1 MKRKILSLIMC
12 ISVIC
17 SLILPMGNPLSA
29 AAASQYEAQT
39 LLSEVSAADWMSAIR
54 GETRLTE
61 ITMPGSHDSGAKA
74 FEFPYSAAAF
84 VSKTQDK
91 TIPQQL
97 EAGVRFLDIRL
108 EGKGEGDNYEAFL
121 THGDATCVYQG
132 SGHSTSGKFYLDYLI
147 QNVMDFLEA
156 HPSETV
162 IICMKKDKGNA
173 DITTPVY
180 NYIHGQRSDGY
191 YFYGSGYNYRDHWY
205 LGNGNPTLD
214 EVRGKMVLFNRYNSG
229 ATDGGTYIDWP
240 DQGGSGSYES
250 PCYREN
256 YARNGYIQDHYEW
269 SVNNKVNAT
278 QEMMNLA
285 HEKGKYYISFSSST
299 LGETVPNPEGHAG
312 EINPKLKNLSFNYR
326 KPAGIYLMDF
336 ATEELCRLFIKN
348 NEAVSNLVTGTDGNI
363 SYSINRKTKTITLTG
378 NGSMNNY
385 AYTSSVGPS
394 NFGETAPWGDQPA
407 NSLFSGQYNTDI
419 IENIVIGNG
428 ITTIGDYA
436 FGNFRNI
443 KSITVPSGITSIG
456 HNTFEYCSSLPSFDL
471 RGTNISVIGAEAFKE
486 CTSMSEF
493 YTTANVS
500 SIGVRAFQ
508 NDSRLRIYGDWEW
521 YSYTYA
527 DNNSIEYI
535 GKYAVYPKAGNTVYE
550 TQNPFAGKD
559 LSGGVTISFSQ
570 YCNSNKGWDGVMLN
584 FSSGKNN
591 QNRYFSIM
599 ADGTILFNDGAN
611 GTAYSTN
618 NNCYFDINSSSEV
631 NCIGTKW
638 VDIDIT
644 ISPSH
649 ILKYYADGQ
658 LKKEYNLNSIAGGG
672 YPNGISGNNGIFS
685 FLASSDINL
694 YYGASFSIYTSIMGT
709 TESYLDNA
717 SFYRGVLS
725 DESLAN
731 TESSAV
737 LSTAEFHNS
746 FDNSIPSVRS
756 GNVTHLEG
764 YREHQG
770 VLYIPE
776 NTSYGG
782 YETVVNGAVTSDT
795 NSINKL
801 SSITANYTGAKD
813 ITGWQTVSTNIKNQS
828 ATRTYSSTE
837 LNFTLEGYTI
847 VNALLRVP
855 ATGYYQ
861 MDFEDY
867 DEAYSAA
874 RNYLESSEQEYTT
887 DSINA
892 LQTVFDSLEFA
903 PINGISHGAYYDN
916 CQDEVDIETAAIN
929 NAISRLVPTSD
940 FARLDLAYSGAQRFV
955 ASLDGRL
962 PFFTQSSIINLQT
975 AMRHAKKLA
984 ELSDE
989 EKLNY
994 HSATAQS
1001 EINALALEVETA
1013 YAALTQQ
1020 AEQVDFSAYQSLV
1033 ESAESIDTD
1042 AYEFESN
1049 ELETILDTLSLALV
1063 GDNVYF
1069 TDSNGETLTVKTL
1082 DDNGLEQD
1090 TVDSVCD
1097 FLLSS
1102 LNEHIRMYTVEL
1114 CQGNAEIGF
1123 NGSGKNAPTSA
1134 SNKFRATYNST
1145 AVFTA
1150 ENERTA
1156 WYMEYTSST
1165 ASRIKQYQGF
1175 GEKYAARV
1183 LGNVKVYAVSK
1194 TDSNYEITIL
1204 RDYGNPEMTRGVQLV
1219 DFVEDSF
1226 TLPEAPPVPCY
1237 TFEGYYI
1244 GKNRVEGELEITRDT
1259 TVIAKYTYDN
1269 TKDCAITARNTLGG
1283 IIYSGTVAYNTK
1295 IELSDENA
1303 YGWVELIKDGKNTS
1317 YRPFYIGNEVS
1328 LFAAETTTLQ
1338 AVTREEWNAYGFSLP
1353 CINLKQDDAIVNTG
1367 TKTSVLFNAQT
1378 VAENRSSILEYG
1390 LLVGKSKAQTLDESN
1405 LTVENAGNSDAFHI
1419 IRAKSTKNVGA
1430 NQFTIAISSISG
1442 DIVYRAYLIYQLPS
1456 GEIKT
1461 VYSDISN
1468 QTI

>member
-1 MKRKILSLIMC
+1 MKKKILSLIMSFSILC
-12 ISVIC
+12 SMIIPLGAPSVA
-17 SLILPMGNPLSA
+17 S
-29 AAASQYEAQT
+29 AASQYEAQT

-108 EGKGEGDNYEAFL
+108 EGKGEGNNYEAFL

-132 SGHSTSGKFYLDYLI
+132 SGHSTSGKFYLDYLF
-147 QNVMDFLEA
+147 QNVMDFLES

-162 IICMKKDKGNA
+162 LICIKKDKGNA

-180 NYIHGQRSDGY
+180 NYIHGQRNDGY

-256 YARNGYIQDHYEW
+256 YARNGYVQDHYEW

-285 HEKGKYYISFSSST
+285 HEKGKYYISFSSTT

-312 EINPKLKNLSFNYR
+312 EINPKIKNLSFNHR

-363 SYSINRKTKTITLTG
+363 NYSINRKTKTITLTG

-394 NFGETAPWGDQPA
+394 NFGETAPWGDQSA

-419 IENIVIGNG
+419 IENIVIGSG

-443 KSITVPSGITSIG
+443 KSISIPGSITSIG
-456 HNTFEYCSSLPSFDL
+456 HNTFEYCTSLPSFDI
-471 RGTNISVIGAEAFKE
+471 RGTNITSIGVEGFKE
-486 CTSMSEF
+486 CTAMKSF

-500 SIGVRAFQ
+500 SIGARAFQ
-508 NDSRLRIYGDWEW
+508 NDSQLRMYGDWDW

-570 YCNSNKGWDGVMLN
+570 YCNSNKDWDGTVLN

-591 QNRYFSIM
+591 QNRYFAIM

-611 GTAYSTN
+611 GTAYSSN

-649 ILKYYADGQ
+649 ILKYYADGE
-658 LKKEYNLNSIAGGG
+658 LKKEYNLNPIAGGG
-672 YPNGISGNNGIFS
+672 YPNGVSGSNGVFS
-685 FLASSDINL
+685 FLASNEINL
-694 YYGASFSIYTSIMGT
+694 YYGSSFSIYTSIMGT
-709 TESYLDNA
+709 AESYLDNV

-731 TESSAV
+731 TETAAIQN
-737 LSTAEFHNS
+737 TAEFYNN
-746 FDNSIPSVRS
+746 FDSSIPSVKS
-756 GNVTHLEG
+756 GNVAYLEG

-770 VLYIPE
+770 VLYLPE

-782 YETVVNGAVTSDT
+782 YETVVNGNITSNT
-795 NSINKL
+795 NSIDKL
-801 SSITANYTGAKD
+801 SAITANYTGAKD
-813 ITGWQTVSTNIKNQS
+813 IVGWQTVSTNIKNQTT
-828 ATRTYSSTE
+828 TRTYSSTE
-837 LNFTLEGYTI
+837 LNFSLDGYTI
-847 VNALLRVP
+847 VNAQLKVP
-855 ATGYYQ
+855 ATGYYP
-861 MDFEDY
+861 MDFASY
-867 DEAYSAA
+867 DEAFSAA
-874 RNYLESSEQEYTT
+874 KEYLGSNEQEYTT
-887 DSINA
+887 DSLNA
-892 LQTVFDSLEFA
+892 LRAVFESLEFA
-903 PINGISHGAYYDN
+903 PINGISHGVYYDN
-916 CQDEVDIETAAIN
+916 CQQDVDTETAAIN
-929 NAISRLVPTSD
+929 NAISRLVPTSN
-940 FARLDLAYSGAQRFV
+940 FARLDLAYGGAQRLLS
-955 ASLDGRL
+955 SLDNKL
-962 PFFTQSSIINLQT
+962 PRYTYSSIMNLQT

-984 ELSDE
+984 ELTDE

-1001 EINALALEVETA
+1001 EINALAIEVENA
-1013 YAALTQQ
+1013 FDALDRQDDGL
-1020 AEQVDFSAYQSLV
+1020 DFSAYQSLV
-1033 ESAESIDTD
+1033 ETTESIDSD
-1042 AYEFESN
+1042 AYEFEEN
-1049 ELETILDTLSLALV
+1049 ELETILNTLSLALV
-1063 GDNVYF
+1063 GDNIAF
-1069 TDSNGETLTVKTL
+1069 TDANGEQITIKTI

-1090 TVDSVCD
+1090 TIDSVCD

-1102 LNEHIRMYTVEL
+1102 LTDHIRLYNVEL
-1114 CQGNAEIGF
+1114 AQGKADIGF
-1123 NGSGKNAPTSA
+1123 NGTGKNISTS
-1134 SNKFRATYNST
+1134 SPNKFRATYNST

-1150 ENERTA
+1150 DSPMTA
-1156 WYMEYTSST
+1156 WYMEYTSHT
-1165 ASRIKQYQGF
+1165 ATRNKQYQGF
-1175 GEKYAARV
+1175 GEKYSTKV
-1183 LGNVKVYAVSK
+1183 FGNVKIYAVSK
-1194 TDSNYEITIL
+1194 TDENYEVTIL
-1204 RDYGNPEMTRGVQLV
+1204 RDYGNSSSTYGVQLV
-1219 DFVEDSF
+1219 DYVDSTF
-1226 TLPEAPPVPCY
+1226 TLPDAPPIPFY
-1237 TFEGYYI
+1237 TFDGYYI
-1244 GKNRVEGELEITRDT
+1244 GNQKVEGELTITRDT
-1259 TVIAKYTYDN
+1259 TIKAKYIFDD
-1269 TKDCAITARNTLGG
+1269 TKDCAFTVINTLGETVF
-1283 IIYSGTVAYNTK
+1283 SDTVAYNTK
-1295 IELSDENA
+1295 IEAVDENA
-1303 YGWVELIKDGKNTS
+1303 YGWVELIKDGKNVN
-1317 YRPFYIGNEVS
+1317 YRPYYIGSE
-1328 LFAAETTTLQ
+1328 LGCFATETTTLM
-1338 AVTREEWNAYGFSLP
+1338 AVT
-1353 CINLKQDDAIVNTG
+1353 KQDWDEYAFTLPAINIKQTDAVVIIDS
-1367 TKTSVLFNAQT
+1367 KTRVLFNGQT
-1378 VAENRSSILEYG
+1378 VAEEYSDILECG
-1390 LLVGKSKAQTLDESN
+1390 ILIGRSKAQTLDETN
-1405 LTVENAGNSDAFHI
+1405 LTLDNTGNSDAFNI
-1419 IRAKSTKNVGA
+1419 FRAKSSKTVGA
-1430 NQFTIAISSISG
+1430 NQFTISISSISG
-1442 DIVYRAYLIYQLPS
+1442 DIVYRGYLVYQTPS

-1461 VYSDISN
+1461 VYTDVSN